1 MVLLVVAVVM
11 AFVDLDVVRVEWEG
25 VDQRLGA
32 PVESDVGSG

>member
-1 MVLLVVAVVM
+1 MVLLVVASVV
-11 AFVDLDVVRVEWEG
+11 AFVDLRVVRVEWER